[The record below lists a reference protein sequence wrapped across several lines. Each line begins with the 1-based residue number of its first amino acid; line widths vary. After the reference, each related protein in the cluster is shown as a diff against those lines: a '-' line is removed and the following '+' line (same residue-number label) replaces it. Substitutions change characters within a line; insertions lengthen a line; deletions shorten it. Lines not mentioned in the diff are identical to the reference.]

1 MDMLLAR
8 NKSGDEVAELR
19 KQLARALADDGRG
32 FPGLAGGSDFDA
44 LTESAVR
51 HWQSGIG
58 IVADGLVGPYCQSL
72 LGLRKLKDLAMALS
86 VDAVKPLFPATK
98 PSNIQRYLPYV
109 AAALAAA
116 DLTDRPMILAALGTI
131 RAETEGFVPISEFP
145 SKFNTRPGMPP
156 FSAYDGR
163 AALGNTESGDGANF
177 RGRGFVQLT
186 GRHNYHVY
194 SEKIDLDIEAQP
206 DLANAP
212 EVAAI
217 LLARF
222 LADRAS
228 RIRTALASDNYRA
241 ARKEVNGGS
250 HGLDRFSDV
259 FRLAELIPQPTRARQ
274 VRGAAAKKAAAAPTP
289 VARQLDASKDP
300 VDLRDRTYMPP
311 PLSLPDAFPSDDLI
325 KEYLPRYTQ
334 SGLILDQGR
343 EGACTG
349 FGLACVVNYLRWRK
363 NGNGKVPE
371 SVSPRMLYNYARRY
385 DEFAGEDYEGSSCRG
400 ALKGWHHHGVC
411 LESDWPY
418 DDQGTL
424 PPKFGYAT
432 RATDN
437 TLGVYYR
444 IDIRSITD
452 LQAAI
457 CEVGG
462 IYVSAFTH
470 DGWNQL
476 PKPKG
481 KVNGHGALP
490 AIPFDGRPS
499 QSGGHAFAL
508 VGFNATGFIVQNSW
522 GITWG
527 GGGFALLT
535 YADWLAN
542 GMDAWVA
549 ALGVPGVMLGQLAAG
564 RSTAIAAAAADSSQ
578 WWDEPKAY
586 EHSVIFGNNGR
597 IDRHL
602 TQDELSRSLLY
613 QACGLPDQWFRSQ
626 SGKTKRLVLY
636 VHGGLND
643 QAAAIERARA
653 MGRYFLGNGC
663 YPLFIVWKTGVLES
677 ITDIITDMFQRER
690 ARAGGLRESIQD
702 GADILL
708 ERGIGRPLAR
718 PIWSEMKENAEFASL
733 PTRGGDKLVTALQN
747 LARTW
752 GDDLEVHLV
761 GHSAGSIFLGHV
773 IDLFAARGLETNV
786 RSLHLYAPACTVQ
799 FANRH
804 FAPHETLMQ
813 NLYLDILSDRNER
826 DDSIGP
832 YGKSLLYLVSNALEG
847 DLRTP
852 ILGQANVL
860 DPEYKGWDG
869 SSSTGEALGKWRQA
883 IQLAGLARRKQID
896 ILDAGTVFSYR
907 SDKPAN
913 RSNVTIKSTHGSFD
927 NNVDVVSRTLKR
939 ITGTEPKQELKL
951 PVDDL
956 RGF

>member
-1 MDMLLAR
+1 MGMLLAR
-8 NKSGDEVAELR
+8 NQSGGEVTELR
-19 KQLARALADDGRG
+19 KQLASALADDEGG
-32 FPGLAGGSDFDA
+32 FPGLAGGSEFDA

-58 IVADGLVGPYCQSL
+58 IVADGIVGPYCQSL
-72 LGLRKLKDLAMALS
+72 LGLRKLKDLAMALD
-86 VDAVKPLFPATK
+86 VDTVKLLFPATK
-98 PSNIQRYLPYV
+98 ASNIQRYLPYV
-109 AAALAAA
+109 VAALAAT
-116 DLTDRPMILAALGTI
+116 DLTDRSMILTALGTI

-145 SKFNTRPGMPP
+145 SKFNTTPGMPP
-156 FSAYDGR
+156 FSAYEGR
-163 AALGNTESGDGANF
+163 KDLGNSKPGEGANF

-186 GRHNYHVY
+186 GHHNYYIY
-194 SEKIDLDIEAQP
+194 SERIGLDVETQP

-212 EVAAI
+212 EVAAV
-217 LLARF
+217 LLATF
-222 LADRAS
+222 LADHAS
-228 RIRTALASDNYRA
+228 EIRKALTSENYRA
-241 ARKEVNGGS
+241 ARKAVNKGA
-250 HGLDRFSDV
+250 HGLERFIDV
-259 FRLAELIPQPTRARQ
+259 FRLAKLIPQPTRARLFKG
-274 VRGAAAKKAAAAPTP
+274 VVAKKTAAKPTP

-311 PLSLPDAFPSDDLI
+311 PSSLPDAFPPDDLI
-325 KEYLPRYTQ
+325 KEYLPGYTQ

-363 NGNGKVPE
+363 NSNLNALE

-400 ALKGWHHHGVC
+400 ALKGWQHHGVC

-418 DDQGTL
+418 DDQATQ

-444 IDIRSITD
+444 IDITSITD

-457 CEVGG
+457 CQVGA

-470 DGWNQL
+470 EGWNQVA
-476 PKPKG
+476 KTKG
-481 KVNGHGALP
+481 KVNTHSGLP
-490 AIPFDGRPS
+490 AIAFDGRPS

-508 VGFNATGFIVQNSW
+508 VGFNAIGFIVQNSW

-527 GGGFALLT
+527 GGGFALLS

-542 GMDAWVA
+542 GMDAWVT
-549 ALGVPGVMLGQLAAG
+549 ALGVPGVMLGQLAAD
-564 RSTAIAAAAADSSQ
+564 RSRAITAATVDSSQ

-586 EHSVIFGNNGR
+586 DHSVIFGNNGR

-602 TQDELSRSLLY
+602 TQDELNRSLQY

-626 SGKTKRLVLY
+626 PDKTKRLVLY
-636 VHGGLND
+636 AHGGLND
-643 QAAAIERARA
+643 QATAIKRARA

-677 ITDIITDMFQRER
+677 ITDIITDMFQREPSR
-690 ARAGGLRESIQD
+690 VGGLRESLQD
-702 GADILL
+702 GADLLL
-708 ERGIGRPLAR
+708 ERGIGRPFAR
-718 PIWSEMKENAEFASL
+718 PIWSEMKENAMFANL

-747 LARTW
+747 LIRTW
-752 GDDLEVHLV
+752 GDQLEIHLV
-761 GHSAGSIFLGHV
+761 GHSAGAIFLGHV
-773 IDLFAARGLETNV
+773 IDLLAERGLEMNA

-813 NLYLDILSDRNER
+813 NLYLDILSDRNEH

-852 ILGQANVL
+852 VLGQANVL
-860 DPEYKGWDG
+860 DPDYKGWDG
-869 SSSTGEALGKWRQA
+869 SSSTGEALGKWRQTV
-883 IQLAGLARRKQID
+883 QLAGLAKRKQIE
-896 ILDAGTVFSYR
+896 ILDKTEVFSYR
-907 SDKPAN
+907 SDGPDN
-913 RSNVTIKSTHGSFD
+913 SSNVTIKPNHGCFD
-927 NNVDVVSRTLKR
+927 NSVDVVSRTLKR
-939 ITGTEPKQELKL
+939 ITGIGPKQELKL

>member
-8 NKSGDEVAELR
+8 NKSGDAVVLLR
-19 KQLARALADDGRG
+19 KKLADALEYDVQG
-32 FPGLAGGSDFDA
+32 FPGLDGGSDFDA

-58 IVADGLVGPYCQSL
+58 IVADGVVGPYCQSL
-72 LGLRKLKDLAMALS
+72 LGLRKLKGLSTSLS
-86 VDAVKPLFPATK
+86 VDTVKLLFPATK

-109 AAALAAA
+109 AAALAAN
-116 DLTDRPMILAALGTI
+116 DLTDRPMILTALGTI

-145 SKFNTRPGMPP
+145 SKFNTHPGMPP

-163 AALGNTESGDGANF
+163 ADLGNNQLGDGTNY

-194 SEKIDLDIEAQP
+194 SDKIGLNIEEQP

-212 EVAAI
+212 EIAAI
-217 LLARF
+217 ILARF

-250 HGLDRFSDV
+250 HGLDRFRDV
-259 FRLAELIPQPTRARQ
+259 FKLAGLALLPTLTR
-274 VRGAAAKKAAAAPTP
+274 KKAKGTTPTS
-289 VARQLDASKDP
+289 VARQLDASKDSI
-300 VDLRDRTYMPP
+300 DLRDRSYMPS
-311 PLSLPDAFPSDDLI
+311 PLNLPDAFPHDDLI
-325 KEYLPRYTQ
+325 KEYLPSYSR

-349 FGLACVVNYLRWRK
+349 FGLACVINYLRWRK
-363 NGNGKVPE
+363 SGNGKAPE

-385 DEFAGEDYEGSSCRG
+385 DEFAGEDYNGSSCRG
-400 ALKGWHHHGVC
+400 ALKGWYQHGVC
-411 LESDWPY
+411 QESDWPY
-418 DDQGTL
+418 DDQGIL

-432 RATDN
+432 RAAN
-437 TLGVYYR
+437 NPLGVYYR

-457 CEVGG
+457 YEVGAV
-462 IYVSAFTH
+462 YVSAFTH
-470 DGWNQL
+470 DGWEQL
-476 PKPKG
+476 PKSKG
-481 KVNGHGALP
+481 KVNGHRALS

-499 QSGGHAFAL
+499 QSDGHAFAL
-508 VGFNATGFIVQNSW
+508 VGFNAIGFIVQNSW
-522 GITWG
+522 GTNWG
-527 GGGFALLT
+527 CGGFALLT

-549 ALGVPGVMLGQLAAG
+549 ALGVPGVMPGQLAAS
-564 RSTAIAAAAADSSQ
+564 RSASIITVAADNAQ

-586 EHSVIFGNNGR
+586 QHSVIFGNNGR

-626 SGKTKRLVLY
+626 PGNTKRLVIY
-636 VHGGLND
+636 SHGGLND
-643 QAAAIERARA
+643 QASAIERARA
-653 MGRYFLGNGC
+653 MGRFFLGNGC
-663 YPLFIVWKTGVLES
+663 YPLFIVWKTGVLDS
-677 ITDIITDMFQRER
+677 IKNIITDMFQRESN
-690 ARAGGLRESIQD
+690 RAGGLRDSIQD
-702 GADILL
+702 GTDILL
-708 ERGIGRPLAR
+708 ERGIGRPFAR

-752 GDDLEVHLV
+752 GKDLEIHLV
-761 GHSAGSIFLGHV
+761 GHSAGSIFLGYI
-773 IDLFAARGLETNV
+773 IDLLATRGLETNIC
-786 RSLHLYAPACTVQ
+786 SLHLYAPACTVQ

-804 FAPHETLMQ
+804 FASHEKLMQ

-826 DDSIGP
+826 DDRIGP

-883 IQLAGLARRKQID
+883 VLLAGMTKHKRIET
-896 ILDAGTVFSYR
+896 LDASIVFSYR
-907 SDKPAN
+907 SDNPDK
-913 RSNVTIKSTHGSFD
+913 RSNVTIKPTHGSFD

>member
-1 MDMLLAR
+1 MNMLLAR
-8 NKSGDEVAELR
+8 NQSGDDVAQLR
-19 KQLARALADDGRG
+19 QKLAKALAADEQG
-32 FPGLAGGSDFDA
+32 FPGLASGRDFDA

-58 IVADGLVGPYCQSL
+58 IVADAVVGPYCQSL
-72 LGLRKLKDLAMALS
+72 LGLRELKSLAMALS
-86 VDAVKPLFPATK
+86 VDTVKLLFPATK
-98 PSNIQRYLPYV
+98 ASNIQRYLPYV

-145 SKFNTRPGMPP
+145 SKFNTSPGMAP

-163 AALGNTESGDGANF
+163 KDLGNTVPGDGANF

-194 SEKIDLDIEAQP
+194 SEKIGVDIEAQP

-222 LADRAS
+222 LGDRAS
-228 RIRTALASDNYRA
+228 KIRTALASDNYRA

-259 FRLAELIPQPTRARQ
+259 FRLAALIPQPTRARQ
-274 VRGAAAKKAAAAPTP
+274 VKGAAAKKAAAKPTP
-289 VARQLDASKDP
+289 VARQLNASKDP
-300 VDLRDRTYMPP
+300 VDLRDRAYMPP
-311 PLSLPDAFPSDDLI
+311 PSNLPDACPGDDKI

-349 FGLACVVNYLRWRK
+349 FGLACVINYLRWRK
-363 NGNGKVPE
+363 NGNGEVPE
-371 SVSPRMLYNYARRY
+371 SVSPRMLYNFARRY
-385 DEFAGEDYEGSSCRG
+385 DEYDGENYEGSSCRG

-411 LESDWPY
+411 PESDWPY
-418 DDQGTL
+418 DDQDTL

-444 IDIRSITD
+444 IDIGSITD

-457 CEVGG
+457 CQVGA

-470 DGWNQL
+470 DGWNNVA
-476 PKPKG
+476 KPKG
-481 KVNGHGALP
+481 KLNGHAALP
-490 AIPFDGRPS
+490 AIAFDGRPS

-508 VGFNATGFIVQNSW
+508 VGFNARGFIVQNSW
-522 GITWG
+522 GTDWG

-542 GMDAWVA
+542 AMDAWVA
-549 ALGVPGVMLGQLAAG
+549 ALGVPGVMLGQLASG
-564 RSTAIAAAAADSSQ
+564 RGTAIAAAAVDSSR

-602 TQDELSRSLLY
+602 TQDELNRSLLH

-626 SGKTKRLVLY
+626 PGKTKRLVLY
-636 VHGGLND
+636 THGGLND

-677 ITDIITDMFQRER
+677 ITNIITDMFQREPP
-690 ARAGGLRESIQD
+690 RAGGLREALQD

-708 ERGIGRPLAR
+708 ERGIGRPFAR
-718 PIWSEMKENAEFASL
+718 PIWSEMKENAEFANL

-752 GDDLEVHLV
+752 GDDLEIHLV
-761 GHSAGSIFLGHV
+761 GHSAGAIFLGHV
-773 IDLFAARGLETNV
+773 IDLLAARGLETNV

-847 DLRTP
+847 DLRMP

-860 DPEYKGWDG
+860 DPGYNGWDG

-883 IQLAGLARRKQID
+883 VQAAGLARRKQID
-896 ILDAGTVFSYR
+896 ILDAGTVFSFR
-907 SDKPAN
+907 SDSPDN
-913 RSNVTIKSTHGSFD
+913 RPDVTIKATHGCFD
-927 NNVDVVSRTLKR
+927 NSVDVVSRTLKR
-939 ITGTEPKQELKL
+939 ITGTEPKQALKL

>member
-1 MDMLLAR
+1 M
-8 NKSGDEVAELR
+8 
-19 KQLARALADDGRG
+19 
-32 FPGLAGGSDFDA
+32 
-44 LTESAVR
+44 TESAVR

-58 IVADGLVGPYCQSL
+58 IVADGLIGPYCQSL
-72 LGLRKLKDLAMALS
+72 LGLRKLKDLAMVLS
-86 VDAVKPLFPATK
+86 VDTVKPLFPATK

-109 AAALAAA
+109 AAALAATG
-116 DLTDRPMILAALGTI
+116 LTDRPMILAALGTI

-145 SKFNTRPGMPP
+145 SKFNTKPGMPA
-156 FSAYDGR
+156 FSAYDDR
-163 AALGNTESGDGANF
+163 AGLGNTEPGDGANF

-186 GRHNYHVY
+186 GRYNYHAY
-194 SEKIDLDIEAQP
+194 SQTIDLDIESQP

-212 EVAAI
+212 EVAAV
-217 LLARF
+217 LLANF

-228 RIRTALASDNYRA
+228 KIRTALAGGSFLA
-241 ARKEVNGGS
+241 ARKLVNGGS
-250 HGLDRFSDV
+250 HGLDRFSLV
-259 FRLAELIPQPTRARQ
+259 FKLAALVPQPPKPLKAT
-274 VRGAAAKKAAAAPTP
+274 GAAAKTAAAAPAVTRLLN
-289 VARQLDASKDP
+289 VSKDP
-300 VDLRDRTYMPP
+300 VDLRDRAYMPP
-311 PLSLPDAFPSDDLI
+311 PQSLPDAYPSDEDI
-325 KEYLPRYTQ
+325 KKLLPRYTK

-349 FGLACVVNYLRWRK
+349 FGLTCVVNFLRWRK
-363 NGNGKVPE
+363 MSFADGLE

-418 DDQGTL
+418 NSSQGAL

-457 CEVGG
+457 YEVGA

-476 PKPKG
+476 SKHNG
-481 KVNGHGALP
+481 KLDGHSALP
-490 AIPFDGRPS
+490 VIPFDGKPS
-499 QSGGHAFAL
+499 QIAGHAFAL
-508 VGFNATGFIVQNSW
+508 VGFNATGYIVQNSW
-522 GITWG
+522 GPKWG

-549 ALGVPGVMLGQLAAG
+549 ALGVPGVLQGQLAVG
-564 RSTAIAAAAADSSQ
+564 RSSAVSSAAANGAM

-602 TQDELSRSLLY
+602 TQDELSRSLLH
-613 QACGLPDQWFRSQ
+613 QACGLPDQWFRSEP
-626 SGKTKRLVLY
+626 GKTKRLVLY
-636 VHGGLND
+636 VHGGLNSQD
-643 QAAAIERARA
+643 SAIERARA

-663 YPLFIVWKTGVLES
+663 YPLFIVWKTGVRES
-677 ITDIITDMFQRER
+677 ITNIITDMFQREP
-690 ARAGGLRESIQD
+690 ARAGGLRDSIQD
-702 GADILL
+702 GADLLL
-708 ERGIGRPLAR
+708 ERGIGRPFAR
-718 PIWSEMKENAEFASL
+718 PLWSEMKENAEFASM
-733 PTRGGDKLVTALQN
+733 PTRGGDKLVTAMQN
-747 LARTW
+747 LAGTW
-752 GDDLEVHLV
+752 GDDLEIHLI
-761 GHSAGSIFLGHV
+761 GHSAGSIFLGHL
-773 IDLFAARGLETNV
+773 IDLFAARGLEKRIN
-786 RSLHLYAPACTVQ
+786 SLHLYAPACTVQ

-804 FAPHETLMQ
+804 FAPHEALMQ
-813 NLYLDILSDRNER
+813 TLYLDILSDSNER

-832 YGKSLLYLVSNALEG
+832 YSKSLLYLVSNALEG

-869 SSSTGEALGKWRQA
+869 SSSTGEALNKWRQA
-883 IQLAGLARRKQID
+883 INSAGLAKRKQIN
-896 ILDAGTVFSYR
+896 LVNKNTVISCK
-907 SDKPAN
+907 SDGF
-913 RSNVTIKSTHGSFD
+913 TISATHGSFD
-927 NNVDVVSRTLKR
+927 NNAELVEQTLKR
-939 ITGTEPKQELKL
+939 ITRTDPKQKLVL